1 MFRRFLMSRSSVV
14 KRRLLRKRLIWIL
27 QRDDIE
33 GQLDCLVRSAL
44 HTVRKEE
51 VIHE

>member
-1 MFRRFLMSRSSVV
+1 MFRNALRK
-14 KRRLLRKRLIWIL
+14 KRKLRKRLFWLL

-44 HTVRKEE
+44 SHSRKEN
-51 VIHE
+51 IS